1 MIKNISKPTL
11 VIDSSVL
18 IAYFDRE
25 EGHEPGFSKL
35 RSEMNLSKIH
45 TMVPSLFNWEI
56 GNWIARKHTHGAV
69 ELLSALL
76 ICGFQEYT
84 LDIETIDI
92 AIDITRKY
100 KKVTFYDAS
109 YHAMAIKTGGTFITV
124 DKKYYHEARHLGHI
138 KLLQDY

>member
-1 MIKNISKPTL
+1 MIKNTSKPAL

-18 IAYFDRE
+18 IAYFDKE
-25 EGHEPGFSKL
+25 DGHEPGFSKL
-35 RSEMNLSKIH
+35 RSEMNAGEIYA
-45 TMVPSLFNWEI
+45 MVPSLFYWEI
-56 GNWIARKHTHGAV
+56 GNWIARKHTHGAT

-76 ICGFQEYT
+76 ICGFQEYN

-92 AIDITRKY
+92 VIDITRKH
-100 KKVTFYDAS
+100 KRVTFYDAS

-124 DKKYYHEARHLGHI
+124 DKKYYHEAHHLGHI